1 MKVKEIM
8 HPKAKVININHTVEE
23 AAKLMES
30 QDCGSIPVENNEKM
44 VGMIT
49 DRDIAI
55 RVVAHGKDPRLTKVK
70 DIMSEGINY
79 CFEEDDIKDASKK
92 MTSRQHRRLPVVN
105 KDKKLVGM
113 VSLGDIANKANDAKL
128 SHEILSKVSHH

>member
-1 MKVKEIM
+1 MKVKEVM

-23 AAKLMES
+23 AAKLMEH

-49 DRDIAI
+49 DRDIVI
-55 RVVAHGKDPRLTKVK
+55 RVVAHGKDPRSTKVR

-79 CFEEDDIKDASKK
+79 CFEEDDIKVASKK

-128 SHEILSKVSHH
+128 SHEILAKVSHH